1 MVSQNHNP
9 MAISP
14 QPAEAASLHHLERLL
29 ASGSSQARLIG
40 INGETEILPE
50 SIYQVLCQV
59 VRAMAAGNSISLVPS
74 HRELTTQEAADTLNV
89 SRPYLIGL
97 LEKGEIPFTKVG
109 SHRRIRLQDIMTY
122 QQKRDRNR
130 RQTLR
135 EFTGFLQ
142 DEGFYDG

>member
-1 MVSQNHNP
+1 
-9 MAISP
+9 
-14 QPAEAASLHHLERLL
+14 
-29 ASGSSQARLIG
+29 
-40 INGETEILPE
+40 
-50 SIYQVLCQV
+50 
-59 VRAMAAGNSISLVPS
+59 MAAGNSISLVPS